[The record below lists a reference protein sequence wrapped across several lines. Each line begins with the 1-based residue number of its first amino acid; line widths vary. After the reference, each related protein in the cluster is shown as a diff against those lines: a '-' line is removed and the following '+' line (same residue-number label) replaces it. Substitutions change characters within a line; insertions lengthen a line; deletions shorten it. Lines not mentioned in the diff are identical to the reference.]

1 MVNFTNP
8 GILGDIANFRRYY
21 EAPIISGREPN
32 ATTEEKKLGAERS
45 AELSAKVNRVT
56 GYLLIYVRE
65 QLIALSWSQTTL
77 RFKLTLA

>member
-1 MVNFTNP
+1 TP
-8 GILGDIANFRRYY
+8 LQ
-21 EAPIISGREPN
+21 APIISGREPN